1 MKYLDHGFLLQTVFS
16 IHNKIAKR
24 RHGTCTD
31 IFGDPPWILV
41 WMLVVDSFGQICSY
55 NWTPCSNPTKY
66 LQHKKNLWVHQ
77 IQSPAC
83 LSLDFIN
90 ELLDKMHSWFLYVHA
105 LYTMVES
112 SWILISRTLWNGLP
126 KHHTHRKSQPL
137 GPEIP
142 HWAPIKNGISIFRL
156 ARLTISDACCARVIF
171 KKT

>member
-1 MKYLDHGFLLQTVFS
+1 MASCFKQFSVFTIKLQNGGMGHVRIYSGILLEFWFECWWL
-16 IHNKIAKR
+16 ILLAKSVPTIE
-24 RHGTCTD
+24 HLAQ
-31 IFGDPPWILV
+31 IL
-41 WMLVVDSFGQICSY
+41 QNIY
-55 NWTPCSNPTKY
+55 NT
-66 LQHKKNLWVHQ
+66 KKNLWVHQ

-137 GPEIP
+137 GPDIP
-142 HWAPIKNGISIFRL
+142 HWAPIKNWISIFRL